1 MSNHSF
7 SPVIDSK
14 CDNLN
19 SEYANDQGNFSN
31 GSIENLDPELE
42 RFECLQKINVEY
54 SIHVPAIGGI
64 QTISSQFGP
73 KTNAIQPCIHFCNK
87 GACYEAELPL
97 NAIGWNQF
105 KFLLYESANSSESRL
120 HEVIRTVEDVY
131 ITGYVSND
139 PELRKNRRF
148 VLKNIE
154 TFEKWRL
161 SVAKHPKAEI
171 GAKIL
176 TPNPKERLENQ
187 KKIDLVRSMESI
199 TSELLSGSSLSQSS
213 MMIGNTTEAR
223 IKALMAQLVKEYP
236 INNKYSKEASVYI
249 NTANPKEY
257 IHITYEMRK
266 KWARMIL
273 EEVPTVTISR
283 PPFLGLFWD
292 QKKKNDNDNRVD
304 WVQPY
309 GQPVGFPYGS
319 IAYSVPPWITQPAIP
334 FGLGNKITQ
343 QQPRIPSPE
352 LPPQVGDYSFERFL
366 EFAGLDHLETFERNH
381 LHNNGLDNIKVLL
394 SKHTTYDR
402 LINMSLDHGVVTQ
415 LLNGAVSWKKKN
427 LKDMSI

>member
-1 MSNHSF
+1 
-7 SPVIDSK
+7 
-14 CDNLN
+14 LN

-54 SIHVPAIGGI
+54 SIH
-64 QTISSQFGP
+64 FGP

-139 PELRKNRRF
+139 PELQKNRRF

-171 GAKIL
+171 GVKIL

-199 TSELLSGSSLSQSS
+199 TSESLSGSSLSQNS
-213 MMIGNTTEAR
+213 MMIGNTLRQESR
-223 IKALMAQLVKEYP
+223 HVWLNYLMDNL
-236 INNKYSKEASVYI
+236 
-249 NTANPKEY
+249 
-257 IHITYEMRK
+257 
-266 KWARMIL
+266 
-273 EEVPTVTISR
+273 
-283 PPFLGLFWD
+283 WD
-292 QKKKNDNDNRVD
+292 
-304 WVQPY
+304 
-309 GQPVGFPYGS
+309 FPYGS
-319 IAYSVPPWITQPAIP
+319 FAYSVPPWITQPAIP
-334 FGLGNKITQ
+334 FGLGNEITQ

-415 LLNGAVSWKKKN
+415 LLDGAVSWKKKI

>member
-7 SPVIDSK
+7 SPVINSE

-42 RFECLQKINVEY
+42 CFECLQKINVEY

-64 QTISSQFGP
+64 QTTSSQFGP

-171 GAKIL
+171 GVKIL

-187 KKIDLVRSMESI
+187 KKVKHCFFTES
-199 TSELLSGSSLSQSS
+199 LSGSSLSQNS

-236 INNKYSKEASVYI
+236 INDKYSKEASVYI

-283 PPFLGLFWD
+283 PPLFEADFQPWL
-292 QKKKNDNDNRVD
+292 
-304 WVQPY
+304 PY

-319 IAYSVPPWITQPAIP
+319 FAYSVPPWITQPAIP
-334 FGLGNKITQ
+334 FGLGNEITQ

-352 LPPQVGDYSFERFL
+352 LPPQVGDYSFKRFL
-366 EFAGLDHLETFERNH
+366 KFAGLDHLETFEPNH

-415 LLNGAVSWKKKN
+415 LLDGAVSWKKKI